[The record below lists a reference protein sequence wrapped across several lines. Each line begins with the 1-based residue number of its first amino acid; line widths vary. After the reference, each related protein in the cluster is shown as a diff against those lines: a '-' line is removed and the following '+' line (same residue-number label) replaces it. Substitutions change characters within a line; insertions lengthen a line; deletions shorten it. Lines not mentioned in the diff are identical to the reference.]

1 MTDAD
6 TRAIIR
12 AMRGIEAEHAR
23 EAKPPKWTDREVA
36 SIYGSAE
43 VDRLLGDGPK
53 TAPEVARL
61 LKIAAEESPDDDA
74 EVTRL
79 AKIAADAAPKN

>member
-6 TRAIIR
+6 TRALIR
-12 AMRGIEAEHAR
+12 AMRDIEAEHAR
-23 EAKPPKWTDREVA
+23 EEKPPTWTDREVA
-36 SIYGSAE
+36 NIYGSAE

-53 TAPEVARL
+53 TDPEVTRL